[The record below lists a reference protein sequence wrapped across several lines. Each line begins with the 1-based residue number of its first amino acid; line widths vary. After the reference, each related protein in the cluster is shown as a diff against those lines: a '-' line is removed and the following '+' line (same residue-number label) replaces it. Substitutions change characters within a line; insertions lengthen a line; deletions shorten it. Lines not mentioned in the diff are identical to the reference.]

1 MNPDGD
7 FEFYR
12 FIWSGADQGWGVY
25 SYPPEKGIKVFF
37 KTENPSALEIKA
49 IRNCWPRLASKTVS
63 EAKSIIG
70 QNSYVF
76 GKWSFNHAKS
86 VLSTITALGVE
97 AKVVD
102 VPNYSIVN
110 MKTREGAQ
118 IRSGELYD
126 LVTET
131 LIQNGGVVIS
141 HSGIYPSGAI
151 GVDVE

>member
-25 SYPPEKGIKVFF
+25 SYPPEKGIKVLF
-37 KTENPSALEIKA
+37 KKEKPSALEIKA
-49 IRNCWPRLASKTVS
+49 IRDCWPRLASKTVS

-76 GKWSFNHAKS
+76 GKWSFAHAES
-86 VLSTITALGVE
+86 LLSTITSLGVK
-97 AKVVD
+97 AVVVD
-102 VPNYSIVN
+102 VPSYSIVN
-110 MKTREGAQ
+110 MKTREAAQ
-118 IRSGELYD
+118 IRSDEIYD
-126 LVTET
+126 LVTEK
-131 LIQNGGVVIS
+131 LIKNGGEIIP